1 MNYNDVLFNLMYL
14 VDERKEG
21 NLPESFV
28 EELDLLSG
36 KIIRL
41 SEDYDSFL
49 EQDGEYEMDNDNDL
63 LEKLAVLEH
72 EQWCEWSQN
81 VFADLKYFINIIDSY
96 GIKNVLDEDDK
107 EFFNSQI
114 ERSKRWGQL
123 WKPYNELSEGMKEED
138 RKYARKVLEE
148 IKKGAKGIMPK
159 ENETK
164 AEHFLNMTV
173 DELYDY
179 FSSELDVGLSNIF
192 IFPKKERIQLRS
204 TFFLS
209 KEMAVL
215 QEFFK
220 DCPMEIT
227 YANENIRLTYDI
239 SSWDK
244 IIWEE

>member
-14 VDERKEG
+14 VNERKEG

-138 RKYARKVLEE
+138 RKYARKVL
-148 IKKGAKGIMPK
+148 K
-159 ENETK
+159 E
-164 AEHFLNMTV
+164 
-173 DELYDY
+173 
-179 FSSELDVGLSNIF
+179 
-192 IFPKKERIQLRS
+192 
-204 TFFLS
+204 
-209 KEMAVL
+209 L
-215 QEFFK
+215 QK
-220 DCPMEIT
+220 
-227 YANENIRLTYDI
+227 
-239 SSWDK
+239 
-244 IIWEE
+244 